1 MVFRHQ
7 HIINIYQIK
16 SSGADI
22 IQQSRRIAASKGI
35 ADILAAAKEAA
46 AMEVIL
52 FSNKSSLYPITES
65 NTLNGI
71 T

>member
-46 AMEVIL
+46 AMEV
-52 FSNKSSLYPITES
+52 NQGRT
-65 NTLNGI
+65 
-71 T
+71 